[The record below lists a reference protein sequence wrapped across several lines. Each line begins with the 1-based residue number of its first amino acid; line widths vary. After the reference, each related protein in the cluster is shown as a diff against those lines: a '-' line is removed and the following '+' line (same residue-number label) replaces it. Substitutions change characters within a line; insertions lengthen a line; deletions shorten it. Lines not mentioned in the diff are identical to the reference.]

1 MDNIYFAL
9 KPAPDAAAIL
19 LEKIDSWS
27 TLINTTGYLDKLKA
41 SWRAYFGAYYSDA
54 SNGHQVSFGGEQGEL
69 TQFPVNHYAN
79 LASHIITMTT
89 STRPA
94 MDARAMNNDSKSKAQ
109 AKLANGILDYYLR
122 EKNLEQY
129 LKQAVEHAVIMGA
142 GFVSAGW
149 NATAGEIYDYM
160 LNEDGT
166 EDESRP
172 IYEGDIEFRNHSP
185 FDVVMD
191 GTKENQNHDWYIIRS
206 WRNKYDLAAK
216 YTDFADKLL
225 QLQTKSDIDRYTFG
239 IKTLANEETDDVPVY
254 EFYHKKTDAVPN
266 GRYMLFCEEE
276 IVLQDIGLPYRVLPV
291 FRIAYREFLGTPYG
305 YTSMFDCLP
314 LQEQLNALYSAV
326 ATNQNTSAVQ
336 NFWTKPNSGIVVSQL
351 SGAMNLIESM
361 DKPEVLQLC
370 ATPKEV
376 FDFINIIKQDMETIT
391 GVNSVARGDPQA
403 SLRTGAALAL
413 VQSQAL
419 QFISGLQESYVE
431 LIENVGTSIIRILQD
446 YAKTPRLISIV
457 GKSNKTL
464 LKQFQGDDISNIC
477 RVYVDVGNPLA
488 KTIAGRMELAQNMMQ
503 YGGLSDPRQIYQVM
517 STGVIDD
524 MDDDVLGTLNLITS
538 ENEALMDGQNV
549 QALMT
554 DQHKEHID
562 NHVKCLN
569 DPELRKDQGLV
580 ERVTTHIQQ
589 HIQLLQTTNPE
600 LLQLL
605 GQQPLPPPAPPQ
617 PPGQPQG
624 PPPPGPPGGPPPGAH
639 PMGPPQNGPMAQP
652 PGGQQGPSVQQ
663 NHLQG
668 PGLPPHGQRIPHPP
682 VAPPNLV
689 APRPPQG

>member
-1 MDNIYFAL
+1 MTDNVYFAL
-9 KPAPDAAAIL
+9 KPGTDAADVL

-27 TLINTTGYLDKLKA
+27 MLINTTGYLDKLKA
-41 SWRAYFGAYYSDA
+41 SWRAYFGAYYTDA
-54 SNGHQVSFGGEQGEL
+54 SNGHQITFGGEQGEL

-94 MDARAMNNDSKSKAQ
+94 MDARAMNSDMKSIAQ

-142 GFVSAGW
+142 GFISLGW
-149 NATAGEIYDYM
+149 NATAGEVYDYM
-160 LNEDGT
+160 LDDQTGQEDPN
-166 EDESRP
+166 RP

-191 GTKENQNHDWYIIRS
+191 GSKENQQHDWYIIRS
-206 WRNKYDLAAK
+206 WKNKYDLAAK
-216 YTDFADKLL
+216 YPEFADKLL
-225 QLQTKSDIDRYTFG
+225 KLQTKSDIERYTFG
-239 IKTLANEETDDVPVY
+239 IKTLANEETDDVPIY

-266 GRYMLFCEEE
+266 GRYMLFCEDSV
-276 IVLQDIGLPYRVLPV
+276 VLQDIGLPYRVLPV
-291 FRIAYREFLGTPYG
+291 FRISYREFLGTPYG
-305 YTSMFDCLP
+305 YTAMFDCLP

-326 ATNQNTSAVQ
+326 ATNQNTSGVQ
-336 NFWTKPNSGIVVSQL
+336 NFWTKPNSGLIVSQL
-351 SGAMNLIESM
+351 AGGMNLIESN
-361 DKPEVLQLC
+361 DKPEVLNLC

-446 YAKTPRLISIV
+446 YAKTPRLVAIV
-457 GKSNKTL
+457 GKNNKTL
-464 LKQFQGDDISNIC
+464 LEQFSADDISNIC

-503 YGGLSDPRQIYQVM
+503 YGGLSDPKQIYQVM

-524 MDDDVLGTLNLITS
+524 MDDDVLSQLNLIKS
-538 ENEALMDGQNV
+538 ENEALMSGETPPV
-549 QALMT
+549 LMT

-562 NHVKCLN
+562 DHAKCLN
-569 DPELRKDQGLV
+569 DPELRKDRQLV
-580 ERVTTHIQQ
+580 SRVTEHIQQ
-589 HIQLLQTTNPE
+589 HIQMLQTTDPN

-605 GQQPLPPPAPPQ
+605 GQQPLPPP
-617 PPGQPQG
+617 
-624 PPPPGPPGGPPPGAH
+624 PPPGPPPGSAPGPQGPGGPPPGA
-639 PMGPPQNGPMAQP
+639 PPQNGPMAQP
-652 PGGQQGPSVQQ
+652 PGGQQGQHVPPGQ
-663 NHLQG
+663 NHLVG
-668 PGLPPHGQRIPHPP
+668 PGLPPHGQRLPHPP
-682 VAPPNLV
+682 QAPPNLV
-689 APRPPQG
+689 APRPPGQ

>member
-1 MDNIYFAL
+1 MDNVYFAL
-9 KPAPDAAAIL
+9 KPGPDAAEVL

-27 TLINTTGYLDKLKA
+27 MLINTTGYLDKLKA
-41 SWRAYFGAYYSDA
+41 SWRAYFGAYYTDA
-54 SNGHQVSFGGEQGEL
+54 SNGHQITFGGEQGEL

-94 MDARAMNNDSKSKAQ
+94 MDARAMNNDLKSGAQ
-109 AKLANGILDYYLR
+109 TKLANGILDYYLR

-142 GFVSAGW
+142 GFISLGW

-160 LNEDGT
+160 D
-166 EDESRP
+166 DEQTGEPDLDRP

-191 GTKENQNHDWYIIRS
+191 GTKENQQHDWYIIRS
-206 WRNKYDLAAK
+206 WKNRYDLAAK
-216 YTDFADKLL
+216 YPEWAEKLL
-225 QLQTKSDIDRYTFG
+225 GLQTKSEIERYTFG
-239 IKTLANEETDDVPVY
+239 IKTLANEETDDVPIY
-254 EFYHKKTDAVPN
+254 EFYHKKTEAVPN
-266 GRYMLFCEEE
+266 GRYMLFCESD

-291 FRIAYREFLGTPYG
+291 FRIAYRELLGTPYG

-336 NFWTKPNSGIVVSQL
+336 NFWTKPNGGLIVSQL
-351 SGAMNLIESM
+351 AGGMNLIESN
-361 DKPEVLQLC
+361 DKPEVLTLC
-370 ATPKEV
+370 STPKEV

-391 GVNSVARGDPQA
+391 GINSVARGDPQA

-431 LIENVGTSIIRILQD
+431 LIENVGSSIIRILQD
-446 YAKTPRLISIV
+446 YAKTPRLVAIV
-457 GKSNKTL
+457 GKTNKTL
-464 LKQFQGDDISNIC
+464 LKQFQADDISNIC

-503 YGGLSDPRQIYQVM
+503 YGGLSDPKQIYQVM
-517 STGVIDD
+517 STGVIQD
-524 MDDDVLGTLNLITS
+524 MDDDVLGTLNLIKS
-538 ENEALMDGQNV
+538 ENEALMDGEV
-549 QALMT
+549 PPVISF

-569 DPELRKDQGLV
+569 DPELRKDAGLV
-580 ERVTTHIQQ
+580 QRVTKHIQD
-589 HIQLLQTTNPE
+589 HIAALQNTNPE

-605 GQQPLPPPAPPQ
+605 GQQPLPPLALPGPPQ
-617 PPGQPQG
+617 GGPQPGPQG
-624 PPPPGPPGGPPPGAH
+624 P
-639 PMGPPQNGPMAQP
+639 MSPPQNGPMAQP
-652 PGGQQGPSVQQ
+652 PAGQQGQQVPPGQ
-663 NHLQG
+663 NHLVG
-668 PGLPPHGQRIPHPP
+668 PGLPPHGQRLPHTPH
-682 VAPPNLV
+682 APPNLV
-689 APRPPQG
+689 APQPPQG